1 MSFRQKKNQ
10 NLKDN
15 INISSLIA
23 QDNRTN
29 PLLHVVYQS
38 VNWATTDRKQEGQRK
53 EQDL

>member
-29 PLLHVVYQS
+29 PLLVYQS